1 MKYRVKYYDH
11 VSDATYTKK
20 QADKL
25 ALRLNDTYLD
35 CDAHV
40 LEDKE
45 TAK

>member
-1 MKYRVKYYDH
+1 MKYRVKYYNH

-20 QADKL
+20 QADKI
-25 ALRLNDTYLD
+25 ALQLNDTYPD

-40 LEDKE
+40 IEDKE